1 MALSYTTIRADIAQ
15 AVFEGLSN
23 KNNLFIGTEVM
34 PVFSSDVRS
43 GAYLKLNLGDSE
55 ALNDDALKIAAG
67 AGYPRTSRR
76 FTSDSFDAIEYG
88 LEEVLPDSNRRDLDR
103 FFDTEVN
110 IAAMLL
116 RQIQVSH
123 EARVASA
130 AFAAN
135 GLTAISASAAYT
147 DANITSFDVPGDVAQ
162 AKLELAKYGVLAN
175 TLIMSMPVFERI
187 RRSAK
192 VQNQFFGI
200 VPSDQSRLLSEGE
213 VAAAVGVDRVL
224 VGRAPKNT
232 AAKGQTYA
240 GGFIWSNTYMALAN
254 TVGGEFS
261 GGGFGRTIVWA
272 ADSPVPFVSETYRDE
287 ARRADVLRVRQ
298 NSAEKVID
306 GSSIIRITTGYV

>member
-23 KNNLFIGTEVM
+23 KNNLFIGSEVM

-55 ALNDDALKIAAG
+55 ALNEDALKIAAG

-130 AFAAN
+130 TFAAN
-135 GLTAISASAAYT
+135 GLTAISATAAYT
-147 DANITSFDVPGDVAQ
+147 DANITSFDVPGDVAA

-232 AAKGQTYA
+232 AKKGQVYS

-254 TVGGEFS
+254 TVGGDFS

>member
-103 FFDTEVN
+103 FFDAEVN

-232 AAKGQTYA
+232 AKKGQVYS

-254 TVGGEFS
+254 TVGGDFS

-306 GSSIIRITTGYV
+306 GSSIIRITTGF

>member
-15 AVFEGLSN
+15 AVYEGLSN

-34 PVFSSDVRS
+34 PVYSSDVKS
-43 GAYLKLNLGDSE
+43 GAYLKLNIGDSE
-55 ALNDDALKIAAG
+55 TLNDDVLKIAAG

-110 IAAMLL
+110 IAGMLL
-116 RQIQVSH
+116 RQIQISH

-135 GLTAISASAAYT
+135 GLTAISATAAYT
-147 DANITSFDVPGDVAQ
+147 EANITSFDVPGDVAS
-162 AKLELAKYGVLAN
+162 AKLELAKFGVLPN
-175 TLIMSMPVFERI
+175 TLIMSMPLFERI

-240 GGFIWSNTYMALAN
+240 GGFIWSNTYMALA
-254 TVGGEFS
+254 TTSGGDFS

-287 ARRADVLRVRQ
+287 ARRANVLRVRQ

-306 GSSIIRITTGYV
+306 GSSIIRITTGFA

>member
-1 MALSYTTIRADIAQ
+1 MISSVNIRADIAQ

-34 PVFSSDVRS
+34 PVYSSDVKS
-43 GAYLKLNLGDSE
+43 GVYLKLNLGNSE
-55 ALNDDALKIAAG
+55 ALNDDTLKIAAG
-67 AGYPRTSRR
+67 SGYPRTSRR
-76 FTSDSFDAIEYG
+76 FDSDTFDAIEYG
-88 LEEVLPDSNRRDLDR
+88 LEEVLPDANRRDLDR

-116 RQIQVSH
+116 RQIQISH

-130 AFAAN
+130 SFAAN

-147 DANITSFDVPGDVAQ
+147 DANIATFDVPADVAN
-162 AKLELAKYGVLAN
+162 AKLELAKYGVLPN
-175 TLIMSMPVFERI
+175 TLVMSQPVFERI
-187 RRSAK
+187 RRSVK
-192 VQNQFFGI
+192 VQNQFFGV
-200 VPSDQSRLLSEGE
+200 VPSDQTRLLSEGE

-224 VGRAPKNT
+224 VGRAARNT
-232 AAKGQTYA
+232 AKKGQPYA
-240 GGFIWSNTYMALAN
+240 GGFIWSNTHMALCN
-254 TVGGEFS
+254 TVGGDFA

-272 ADSPVPFVSETYRDE
+272 ADSPVPFVSETYRDD

-298 NSAEKVID
+298 NATEKVID

>member
-55 ALNDDALKIAAG
+55 ALYDDALKIAAG

-123 EARVASA
+123 EARVATS

-162 AKLELAKYGVLAN
+162 AKLELAKYGVLPN

>member
-135 GLTAISASAAYT
+135 GLTAISASAAYS

-232 AAKGQTYA
+232 AKKGQVYS

-254 TVGGEFS
+254 TVGGDFS

>member
-103 FFDTEVN
+103 FFETEVN

-147 DANITSFDVPGDVAQ
+147 EANITSFDVPGDVAA

-232 AAKGQTYA
+232 AKKGQVYS

-254 TVGGEFS
+254 TVGGDFS

-306 GSSIIRITTGYV
+306 GSSIIRITTGF

>member
-23 KNNLFIGTEVM
+23 KNNLFIGSEVM

-110 IAAMLL
+110 IASMLL

-135 GLTAISASAAYT
+135 GLTAISASAAYS

>member
-15 AVFEGLSN
+15 AVYEGLSN

-34 PVFSSDVRS
+34 PVYSSDVRS

-110 IAAMLL
+110 IASMLL

-147 DANITSFDVPGDVAQ
+147 DANITSFDVPGDVAA
-162 AKLELAKYGVLAN
+162 AKLELAKYGVLPN
-175 TLIMSMPVFERI
+175 TLIMSMPLFERI

-240 GGFIWSNTYMALAN
+240 GGFIWSNTYMALA
-254 TVGGEFS
+254 TTSGGDFS

-287 ARRADVLRVRQ
+287 ARRANVLRVRQ

>member
-34 PVFSSDVRS
+34 PVYSSDVKS
-43 GAYLKLNLGDSE
+43 GAYLKLNIGDSE
-55 ALNDDALKIAAG
+55 TLNDDVLKIAAG

-110 IAAMLL
+110 IAGMLL
-116 RQIQVSH
+116 RQIQISH
-123 EARVASA
+123 EARVATA

-135 GLTAISASAAYT
+135 GLTAISATAAYT
-147 DANITSFDVPGDVAQ
+147 EANITSFNVPGDVAA
-162 AKLELAKYGVLAN
+162 AKLELAKYGVLPN

-187 RRSAK
+187 RRSTF
-192 VQNQFFGI
+192 VQNQFFGV
-200 VPSDQSRLLSEGE
+200 VPSNQSRLLSEGE

-224 VGRAPKNT
+224 VGRAPKNS
-232 AAKGQTYA
+232 AAKGQSYS
-240 GGFIWSNTYMALAN
+240 GGFIWSNTYLALA
-254 TVGGEFS
+254 TTSGGDFS

-287 ARRADVLRVRQ
+287 ARRANVLRVRQ

-306 GSSIIRITTGYV
+306 GSSIIRITTGFA

>member
-147 DANITSFDVPGDVAQ
+147 DANITSFDVPGDVAA

-232 AAKGQTYA
+232 AKKGQVYS

-254 TVGGEFS
+254 TVGGDFS

>member
-147 DANITSFDVPGDVAQ
+147 EANITSFDVPGDVAA

-232 AAKGQTYA
+232 AKKGQVYS

-254 TVGGEFS
+254 TVGGDFS

-287 ARRADVLRVRQ
+287 ARRANVLRVRQ

-306 GSSIIRITTGYV
+306 GSSIIRITTGFA

>member
-23 KNNLFIGTEVM
+23 KNNLFIGSEVM

-147 DANITSFDVPGDVAQ
+147 EANITSFDVPGDVAA

-232 AAKGQTYA
+232 AKKGQVYS

-254 TVGGEFS
+254 TVGGDFS

-306 GSSIIRITTGYV
+306 GSSIIRITTGF

>member
-1 MALSYTTIRADIAQ
+1 MALSSTTIRADIAQ

-110 IAAMLL
+110 IAGMLL
-116 RQIQVSH
+116 RQIQISH

-135 GLTAISASAAYT
+135 GLTAISATAAYT
-147 DANITSFDVPGDVAQ
+147 EANITSFDVPGDVAA
-162 AKLELAKYGVLAN
+162 AKLELAKFGVLPN

-232 AAKGQTYA
+232 AKKGQVYS

-254 TVGGEFS
+254 TVGGDFS

>member
-34 PVFSSDVRS
+34 PVYSSDVKS
-43 GAYLKLNLGDSE
+43 GAYLKLNIGDSE
-55 ALNDDALKIAAG
+55 TLNDDVLKIAAG

-110 IAAMLL
+110 IAGMLL
-116 RQIQVSH
+116 RQIQISH

-135 GLTAISASAAYT
+135 GLTAISATAAYT
-147 DANITSFDVPGDVAQ
+147 EANITSFDVPGDVAS
-162 AKLELAKYGVLAN
+162 AKLELAKFGVLPN
-175 TLIMSMPVFERI
+175 TLIMSMPLFERI

-192 VQNQFFGI
+192 VQNQFFGV

-240 GGFIWSNTYMALAN
+240 GGFIWSNTYMALA
-254 TVGGEFS
+254 TTSGGDFS

-287 ARRADVLRVRQ
+287 ARRANVLRVRQ

-306 GSSIIRITTGYV
+306 GSSIIRITTGFA

>member
-147 DANITSFDVPGDVAQ
+147 EANITSFDVPGDVAA

-232 AAKGQTYA
+232 AKKGQVYS

-254 TVGGEFS
+254 TVGGDFS

-298 NSAEKVID
+298 NAAEKVID

>member
-67 AGYPRTSRR
+67 AGYPRTGRR

-213 VAAAVGVDRVL
+213 VAAACGVDRVL

-232 AAKGQTYA
+232 AKKGQVYS

-254 TVGGEFS
+254 TVGGDFS

>member
-135 GLTAISASAAYT
+135 GLTAISASAAYS

-232 AAKGQTYA
+232 AKKGQVYS

-254 TVGGEFS
+254 TVGGDFS

-306 GSSIIRITTGYV
+306 GSSIIRITTGF

>member
-135 GLTAISASAAYT
+135 GLTAISATAAYT
-147 DANITSFDVPGDVAQ
+147 EANITSFDVPGDVAA

-232 AAKGQTYA
+232 AKKGQVYS

-254 TVGGEFS
+254 TVGGDFS

>member
-23 KNNLFIGTEVM
+23 KNNLFIGSEVM

-110 IAAMLL
+110 IASMLL

-232 AAKGQTYA
+232 AKKGQVYS

-254 TVGGEFS
+254 TVGGDFS

>member
-110 IAAMLL
+110 IASMLL

-135 GLTAISASAAYT
+135 GLTAISASAAYS

>member
-232 AAKGQTYA
+232 AKKGQVYS

-254 TVGGEFS
+254 TVGGDFS

-306 GSSIIRITTGYV
+306 GSSIIRITTGYL

>member
-34 PVFSSDVRS
+34 PVYSSDVKS

-76 FTSDSFDAIEYG
+76 FSSDSFDAIEYG

-147 DANITSFDVPGDVAQ
+147 DANITSFDVPGDVAA

-232 AAKGQTYA
+232 AKKGQVYS

-254 TVGGEFS
+254 TVGGDFS

>member
-135 GLTAISASAAYT
+135 GLTAISASAAYS

-175 TLIMSMPVFERI
+175 TLIMSMPLFERI

>member
-147 DANITSFDVPGDVAQ
+147 DANITSFDVPGDVAA

-240 GGFIWSNTYMALAN
+240 GGFIWSNTYMALA
-254 TVGGEFS
+254 TTSGGDFS

-287 ARRADVLRVRQ
+287 ARRANVLRVRQ

-306 GSSIIRITTGYV
+306 GSSIIRITTGFA

>member
-15 AVFEGLSN
+15 AVYEGLSN

-34 PVFSSDVRS
+34 PVYSSDVKS
-43 GAYLKLNLGDSE
+43 GAYLKLNIGDSE
-55 ALNDDALKIAAG
+55 TLNDDVLKIAAG

-110 IAAMLL
+110 IAGMLL
-116 RQIQVSH
+116 RQIQISH

-135 GLTAISASAAYT
+135 GLTAISATAAYT
-147 DANITSFDVPGDVAQ
+147 EANITSFDVPGDVAA
-162 AKLELAKYGVLAN
+162 AKLELAKYGVLPN
-175 TLIMSMPVFERI
+175 TLIMSMPLFERI

-240 GGFIWSNTYMALAN
+240 GGFIWSNTYMALA
-254 TVGGEFS
+254 TTSGGDFS

-287 ARRADVLRVRQ
+287 ARRANVLRVRQ

-306 GSSIIRITTGYV
+306 GSSIIRITTGFA

>member
-175 TLIMSMPVFERI
+175 TLIMSMPLFERI

>member
-110 IAAMLL
+110 IAGMLL

-135 GLTAISASAAYT
+135 GLTAISATAAYT
-147 DANITSFDVPGDVAQ
+147 EANITSFDVPGDVAA
-162 AKLELAKYGVLAN
+162 AKLELAKYGVLPN
-175 TLIMSMPVFERI
+175 TLIMSMPLFERI

-232 AAKGQTYA
+232 AKKGQVYS

-254 TVGGEFS
+254 TVGGDFS

-306 GSSIIRITTGYV
+306 GSSIIRITTGF

>member
-110 IAAMLL
+110 IASMLL

-232 AAKGQTYA
+232 AKKGQVYS

-254 TVGGEFS
+254 TVGGDFS

>member
-34 PVFSSDVRS
+34 PVYSSDVKS
-43 GAYLKLNLGDSE
+43 GAYLKLNIGDSE
-55 ALNDDALKIAAG
+55 TLNDDVLKIAAG

-110 IAAMLL
+110 IAGMLL
-116 RQIQVSH
+116 RQIQISH

-130 AFAAN
+130 AFASN
-135 GLTAISASAAYT
+135 GLTAISATAAYT
-147 DANITSFDVPGDVAQ
+147 EANITSFDVPGDVAS
-162 AKLELAKYGVLAN
+162 AKLELAKFGVLPN
-175 TLIMSMPVFERI
+175 TLIMSMPLFERI

-240 GGFIWSNTYMALAN
+240 GGFIWSNTYLALA
-254 TVGGEFS
+254 TTSGGDFS

-287 ARRADVLRVRQ
+287 ARRANVLRVRQ

-306 GSSIIRITTGYV
+306 GSSIIRITTGFA

>member
-15 AVFEGLSN
+15 AVYEGLSN

-34 PVFSSDVRS
+34 PVYSSDVKS

-147 DANITSFDVPGDVAQ
+147 DANITSFDVPGDVAA

-232 AAKGQTYA
+232 AKKGQVYS

-254 TVGGEFS
+254 TVGGDFS

>member
-1 MALSYTTIRADIAQ
+1 
-15 AVFEGLSN
+15 
-23 KNNLFIGTEVM
+23 
-34 PVFSSDVRS
+34 
-43 GAYLKLNLGDSE
+43 LNIGDSE
-55 ALNDDALKIAAG
+55 TLNDDVLKIAAG

-110 IAAMLL
+110 IASMLL
-116 RQIQVSH
+116 RQIQISH
-123 EARVASA
+123 EARVATA
-130 AFAAN
+130 AFASN
-135 GLTAISASAAYT
+135 GLTAISATAAYT
-147 DANITSFDVPGDVAQ
+147 EANITSFDVPGDVAS
-162 AKLELAKYGVLAN
+162 AKLELAKYGVLPN
-175 TLIMSMPVFERI
+175 TLIMSMPLFERI

-240 GGFIWSNTYMALAN
+240 GGFIWSNTYMALA
-254 TVGGEFS
+254 TTSGGDFS

-287 ARRADVLRVRQ
+287 ARRANVLRVRQ

-306 GSSIIRITTGYV
+306 GSSIIRITTGFA

>member
-23 KNNLFIGTEVM
+23 KNNLFIGTDVM
-34 PVFSSDVRS
+34 PVYSSDVKS

-76 FTSDSFDAIEYG
+76 FTSDSFDAVEYG
-88 LEEVLPDSNRRDLDR
+88 LEEVLPDANRRDLDR

-116 RQIQVSH
+116 RQIQISH

-130 AFAAN
+130 TFASN

-147 DANITSFDVPGDVAQ
+147 DANITSFDVPGDVAS
-162 AKLELAKYGVLAN
+162 AKLELAKYGVLPN
-175 TLIMSMPVFERI
+175 TLIMSQPVFERI

-192 VQNQFFGI
+192 VQNQFFGV
-200 VPSDQSRLLSEGE
+200 VPSDQSRLLSEAE

-224 VGRAPKNT
+224 VGRAAKNT
-232 AAKGQTYA
+232 AKKGQTYA

-254 TVGGEFS
+254 TVGGDFA

-298 NSAEKVID
+298 NAAEKVID

>member
-23 KNNLFIGTEVM
+23 KNNLFIGSEVM

>member
-15 AVFEGLSN
+15 AVYEGLSN

-34 PVFSSDVRS
+34 PVYSSDVKS
-43 GAYLKLNLGDSE
+43 GAYLKLNIGDSE
-55 ALNDDALKIAAG
+55 TLNDDVLKIAAG

-110 IAAMLL
+110 IAGMLL
-116 RQIQVSH
+116 RQIQISH

-135 GLTAISASAAYT
+135 GLTAISATAAYT
-147 DANITSFDVPGDVAQ
+147 EANITSFDVPGDVAS
-162 AKLELAKYGVLAN
+162 AKLELAKFGVLPN
-175 TLIMSMPVFERI
+175 TLIMSMPLFERI

-240 GGFIWSNTYMALAN
+240 GGFIWSNTYMALA
-254 TVGGEFS
+254 TTSGGDFS